1 MIDIKKYQLHTHVY
15 SSPLQAAVA
24 GESLGLGKEFHVHQV
39 DGQAYYMP
47 GRDHM
52 DYLRAMGYEEPEKVE
67 EDRMVEALRA
77 VVAEIIGKF
86 EDWGEEDDIT
96 KADYQGKEVPLNKPR
111 RLSGESKKFEVFVRD
126 GDKVKRVT
134 FGDPNMEIR
143 RDDPDARAAFRSRH
157 SCDTAKDKTS
167 ARYWSCRMWEK
178 GSTVSDITKISVGDR
193 VSWGSSGGIARGIVR
208 QVVRD
213 GKVPNIP
220 VTVNGTK
227 EEPAARIELLD
238 DEGKP
243 RGEYVGHKI
252 STLNKSD
259 NFPEAF
265 NVLKVDDEQ
274 RIIFGWASVSTVKGE
289 LLVDKQG
296 DVIEMATLE
305 KAVNEFMEHVRVG
318 KTMHVGEQTGAV
330 IHSLPISKSLCDA
343 LGIQSDMEGWV
354 VGYKVYDDATWEG
367 VKSGKYASFSIGGK
381 AIKEE
386 YSA

>member
-39 DGQAYYMP
+39 EGQAYYMP

-52 DYLRAMGYEEPEKVE
+52 DYLRAMGYEEPEEVE

-259 NFPEAF
+259 NSPEAF
-265 NVLKVDDEQ
+265 NVLKVDEEQ
-274 RIIFGWASVSTVKGE
+274 RIIYGWGSVTTYKGE
-289 LLVDKQG
+289 VVVDREG
-296 DVIEMATLE
+296 DWIATDTLH
-305 KAVNEFMEHVRVG
+305 KAVNNFMKGIRVG
-318 KTMHVGEQTGAV
+318 KLNHRGEAKGTIV
-330 IHSLPISKSLCDA
+330 HSFPITKELCDA
-343 LGIQSDMEGWV
+343 LGIQSDREGWIT
-354 VGYKVYDDATWEG
+354 GYYVEDDDLWES
-367 VKSGKYASFSIGGK
+367 VKAGDYAEFSIGGRGD
-381 AIKEE
+381 IVER
-386 YSA
+386 